1 MYLRLDEFVSE
12 YDMPTYKYEGQQ
24 LEMKGYQNMM
34 IKDLGKTE
42 FIKK

>member
-24 LEMKGYQNMM
+24 LQMKEGQNMM